1 MRNLSQYN
9 VVHCIDSVHEIKY
22 PSLES
27 LRLPSVIGFE
37 SLDRSVHFL
46 HIIKL
51 TERTTENLGAMIED
65 MPFEERWV
73 YHSLEL
79 TAAHCPLLLQMLGRW
94 HSSKSFHT
102 HENFLGIYAK

>member
-9 VVHCIDSVHEIKY
+9 VMHCIDSMHEIKY
-22 PSLES
+22 PRLES
-27 LRLPSVIGFE
+27 LRLSSVIGFE

-65 MPFEERWV
+65 MSFEERWV
-73 YHSLEL
+73 YHSLKL
-79 TAAHCPLLLQMLGRW
+79 TAAHCPFCCRCLEGGIVLS
-94 HSSKSFHT
+94 HSVCK
-102 HENFLGIYAK
+102 NFLGIYAK